1 MLRLRRLPIL
11 VVGTIVVVAA
21 LSTGLS
27 FLFFLVYL
35 GLLVIGG
42 SYLAARLGLTSLEAG
57 FAIAQVHGH
66 VGDQLRATYT
76 VRNVGRLPKLWL
88 ETYNP
93 SSLPVPLPGRAISL
107 GPRAE
112 RTWVAK
118 VPLSRRGHFRVD
130 PLQIR
135 TGDPFGLFESV
146 AGVGH
151 GVNVV
156 VYPRIERIPRWRLPS
171 ADLDGSHTSR
181 ERALQTTPLATG
193 VRPYAPGDSFNRIHW
208 KSTARHGEIQ
218 VKEFDLEQTADAWI
232 FLDLDAGVQGGKGDR
247 STVEVGIRV
256 AASIAAKALEEGR
269 AVGLTASGRHATTLQ
284 ADRGARQRLKVMQ
297 LLAAVEGDGSAPL
310 AEALVVTLPRL
321 RRGMTAVVVTASDE
335 TEWIRPLASLRARG
349 VACVVVL
356 LDGPSFALPPGYAHE
371 ASEDGASP
379 EPDAE
384 HAEAVQAMRALRHQL
399 AEYDLRTVIVQADE
413 RLAEALA

>member
-1 MLRLRRLPIL
+1 MPRLRRLPIL
-11 VVGTIVVVAA
+11 MVGTIIVIAA
-21 LSTGLS
+21 LSTGLP

-135 TGDPFGLFESV
+135 TGDPFGLFESI

-156 VYPRIERIPRWRLPS
+156 VYPRVERIPHWRLPS
-171 ADLDGSHTSR
+171 AELDGSHTSR
-181 ERALQTTPLATG
+181 ERAIQTTPLATG

-232 FLDLDAGVQGGKGDR
+232 FLDLDAGVQAGRGDR
-247 STVEVGIRV
+247 STVEVGIRA

-269 AVGLTASGRHATTLQ
+269 AVGLTAAGRHTTTLQ
-284 ADRGARQRLKVMQ
+284 ADRGPRQRLKVMQ

-310 AEALVVTLPRL
+310 SEALVVTLPRL

-335 TEWIRPLASLRARG
+335 TEWIRPLTSLRARG

-356 LDGPSFALPPGYAHE
+356 LDAPSFALPPGQARPTEETDE
-371 ASEDGASP
+371 ADGPDP
-379 EPDAE
+379 EP
-384 HAEAVQAMRALRHQL
+384 AEAIQAMRALRHQL
-399 AEYDLRTVIVQADE
+399 AEYDLRTVVVHADE
-413 RLAEALA
+413 RLSEALA

>member
-1 MLRLRRLPIL
+1 MPRLRRLPIL
-11 VVGTIVVVAA
+11 IVGTIIVIAA
-21 LSTGLS
+21 LSTGLP

-135 TGDPFGLFESV
+135 TGDPFGLFESI

-156 VYPRIERIPRWRLPS
+156 VYPRVERIPHWRLPS
-171 ADLDGSHTSR
+171 AELDGSHTSR
-181 ERALQTTPLATG
+181 ERAIQTTPLATG

-232 FLDLDAGVQGGKGDR
+232 FLDLDAGVQAGRGDR
-247 STVEVGIRV
+247 STVEVGIRA

-269 AVGLTASGRHATTLQ
+269 AVGLTAAGRHTTTVQ
-284 ADRGARQRLKVMQ
+284 ADRGPRQRLKVMQ

-310 AEALVVTLPRL
+310 SEALVVTLPRL

-335 TEWIRPLASLRARG
+335 TEWIRPLTSLRARG

-356 LDGPSFALPPGYAHE
+356 LDAPSFALPPGQARPTEGAEE
-371 ASEDGASP
+371 ADGPDP
-379 EPDAE
+379 EQ
-384 HAEAVQAMRALRHQL
+384 AEAIQAMRALRHQL
-399 AEYDLRTVIVQADE
+399 AEYDLRTVVVHADE
-413 RLAEALA
+413 RLSEALA

>member
-11 VVGTIVVVAA
+11 VVGTIVVIAA

-35 GLLVIGG
+35 GLLVIAG
-42 SYLAARLGLTSLEAG
+42 SYLTARLGLTSLEAG

-76 VRNVGRLPKLWL
+76 IRNVGRIPKLWL

-171 ADLDGSHTSR
+171 ADLDGSHASR

-193 VRPYAPGDSFNRIHW
+193 IRPYAPGDSFNRIHW
-208 KSTARHGEIQ
+208 KSTARQGEIQ

-232 FLDLDAGVQGGKGDR
+232 VLDLDAGVQAGKGDR
-247 STVEVGIRV
+247 STVEVGVRA
-256 AASIAAKALEEGR
+256 AASIAVKALEEGR
-269 AVGLTASGRHATTLQ
+269 AVGLTASGRHVTTLQ

-297 LLAAVEGDGSAPL
+297 LLAAVEGDGASPL
-310 AEALVVTLPRL
+310 AETLIVTLPRL
-321 RRGMTAVVVTASDE
+321 RRGMTAVIVTASDE
-335 TEWIRPLASLRARG
+335 TDWLRPLASLRARG
-349 VACVVVL
+349 VACVIVL
-356 LDGPSFALPPGYAHE
+356 LDGPTYAVAPGRPRDAD
-371 ASEDGASP
+371 ATGAV
-379 EPDAE
+379 PDPDPE

-399 AEYDLRTVIVQADE
+399 AEYDLRTVVVPADE